1 MNKFWKVALALGGL
15 ALVWTVARLLSG
27 DEAEDAETGTDRPS
41 GTPGKDEAKSSRP
54 SESGPSKGEGQKA
67 GPESDGGIVRDG
79 RMRGGTW
86 NFAPSDAATDAPGF
100 LVLRDVPKS
109 SILVDGKAVEL
120 RGGFRGFRE
129 VPCGKHSLELEG
141 YGGTRVKVDVEMPA
155 GGCIVLIYEDTGGPP
170 RLEPDRDW
178 GPQYIGLAMGGA
190 MGQALWPWPRE
201 GGDPGASAKT
211 T

>member
-1 MNKFWKVALALGGL
+1 MNKFWKGALALGGL
-15 ALVWTVARLLSG
+15 ALVWTVARLLAGDDSEGSDSG
-27 DEAEDAETGTDRPS
+27 ADRPAS
-41 GTPGKDEAKSSRP
+41 PSGKDEERSSRS
-54 SESGPSKGEGQKA
+54 SEAGASKSEGSKP

-86 NFAPSDAATDAPGF
+86 NFAPSDAASDAPGF

-109 SILVDGKAVEL
+109 SIMVDGRAVEL
-120 RGGFRGFRE
+120 RGGFRGFRD

-155 GGCIVLIYEDTGGPP
+155 GGCIVLIYEDSGGPP

-201 GGDPGASAKT
+201 GGDSGSPAKS
-211 T
+211 